1 MSAGEYTGRIARL
14 SARIFGNI
22 ARKATPND
30 MKVVDLF
37 ARKPY
42 AYFANQYYPPMVQL
56 DTLIRRLRARG
67 LYKDE
72 HMDFQELMYEQRKAR
87 GKGKPRKGE
96 GKRQQKKKK

>member
-1 MSAGEYTGRIARL
+1 MQLTLISKDLI
-14 SARIFGNI
+14 IFFNCS
-22 ARKATPND
+22 D

-87 GKGKPRKGE
+87 GKGKPRKGT
-96 GKRQQKKKK
+96 